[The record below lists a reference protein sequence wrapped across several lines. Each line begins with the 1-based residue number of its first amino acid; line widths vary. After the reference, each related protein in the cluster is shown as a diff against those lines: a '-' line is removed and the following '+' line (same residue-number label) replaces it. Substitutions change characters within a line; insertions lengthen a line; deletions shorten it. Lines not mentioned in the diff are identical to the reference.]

1 MPTPA
6 RGSLCGV
13 LFNSC
18 ADGARRAG
26 AQCRELIL
34 SDIRFDPSVHE
45 ASPEQQSLEPDLVP
59 AQRAIYWA
67 EHLVFVYPTWWGTF
81 PALLKGFRDRVVPPG
96 FAFRDV
102 SPDKCDELLAGRTA
116 DLITTM
122 DTPPVV

>member
-1 MPTPA
+1 MPTPG
-6 RGSLCGV
+6 RGSLCCV

-18 ADGARRAG
+18 ADGARQAG

-34 SDIRFDPSVHE
+34 SDIRFDHNVHE
-45 ASPEQQSLEPDLVP
+45 ALPEKQSLEPDLVP
-59 AQRAIYWA
+59 AQRVIYWA

-102 SPDKCDELLAGRTA
+102 SPDKWDELLAGRTA

-122 DTPPVV
+122 DTPPLV